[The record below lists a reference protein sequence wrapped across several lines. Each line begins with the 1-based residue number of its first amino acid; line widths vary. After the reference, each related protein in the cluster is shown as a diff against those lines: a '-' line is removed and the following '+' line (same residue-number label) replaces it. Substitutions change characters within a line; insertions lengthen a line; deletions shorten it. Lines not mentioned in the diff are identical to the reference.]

1 MVGNLAHYQRIDD
14 CLVLVAQTC
23 NRMSI
28 KSWSVGYEIIRT
40 YVRFAFWLT
49 HQSVVVTGRHHIPKG
64 KPVIFAANH
73 QNALMDPLA
82 VVCTNSLQTTWLA
95 RADIFKSKS
104 AQSFLKYIKLLPIY
118 RIRDG
123 KDNLSNNEQ
132 IFEQV
137 THLLENGQS
146 IGLFPEAA
154 HSGKRQMLPHKK
166 AIPRIALEAEAKN
179 NFNLKLQI
187 VPVGIFYNHYWKFNR
202 TLIVQYGEPIEVDR
216 YREEYVDNPQKAM
229 LSLRD
234 EIHDRIAP
242 LTLQINS
249 KTHYQEYE
257 NIRQLAGKSFSG
269 AHFFSKSNVLQLF
282 YAEKE
287 LIAEIE
293 KLENSTPEAFEKI
306 VEETNL
312 YFQEINENKLTDE
325 QVESSGNTSWAKLI
339 ARSTAAVITL
349 PVFAFGFLF
358 NVIPFFVPRR
368 IIRPKVKDIAFLSTF
383 NFVSGLIVFPIL
395 YLIEAGMVV
404 VFTGSIFITLF
415 TFILMP
421 FAGKLA
427 FNLLIFYQEIAQSI
441 ATKIRHKSLL
451 AQIIKKRTEL
461 IGTIVRNI
469 S

>member
-1 MVGNLAHYQRIDD
+1 
-14 CLVLVAQTC
+14 
-23 NRMSI
+23 MSI

-49 HQSVVVTGRHHIPKG
+49 HQSVVITGRHHIPKA

-123 KDNLSNNEQ
+123 KENLSNNEQ
-132 IFEQV
+132 VFEQV

-179 NFNLKLQI
+179 NFKLKLQI

-216 YREEYVDNPQKAM
+216 YREEYAENPQKAM

-249 KTHYQEYE
+249 KMHYQEYE
-257 NIRQLAGKSFSG
+257 NIRQLVGKSYSR
-269 AHFFSKSNVLQLF
+269 AHFFSKNKVLQLF

-287 LIAEIE
+287 LIAKIE

-306 VEETNL
+306 VQETSL
-312 YFQEINENKLTDE
+312 YFQKVNELNLTDE
-325 QVESSGNTSWAKLI
+325 QVAYAGSTNWAELAGNI
-339 ARSTAAVITL
+339 VAAVVTL
-349 PVFAFGFLF
+349 PVFLFGLLF
-358 NVIPFFVPRR
+358 NAIPFFVPRR
-368 IIRPKVKDIAFLSTF
+368 IIRPKVKDTAFLSTF
-383 NFVSGLIVFPIL
+383 NFVAGLVVFPIL
-395 YLIEAGMVV
+395 YLVGTILVFMV
-404 VFTGSIFITLF
+404 TGSVLISLLI
-415 TFILMP
+415 FILMP

-427 FNLLIFYQEIAQSI
+427 FNLLLFYQEIAQSLAI
-441 ATKIRHKSLL
+441 KIRHKSLQ
-451 AQIIKKRTEL
+451 AQIVKKRNEL
-461 IGTIVRNI
+461 IGSILRNI
-469 S
+469 A

>member
-1 MVGNLAHYQRIDD
+1 M
-14 CLVLVAQTC
+14 
-23 NRMSI
+23 
-28 KSWSVGYEIIRT
+28 KEWSVGYEIIRT

-49 HQSVVVTGRHHIPKG
+49 HQSVVVTGQNNIPKG

-137 THLLENGQS
+137 THILENNQT

-154 HSGKRQMLPHKK
+154 HSGNRQMLPHKK

-179 NFNLKLQI
+179 NFNLKLKI

-202 TLIVQYGEPIEVDR
+202 TLIVQYGETIEMDR
-216 YREEYVDNPQKAM
+216 YREEYADNPQKAM

-257 NIRQLAGKSFSG
+257 NIRRLAGKSYSR

-293 KLENSTPEAFEKI
+293 KLESNQPEAFEKI
-306 VEETNL
+306 IEETNL
-312 YFQEINENKLTDE
+312 YFQEIKENKLTDE
-325 QVESSGNTSWAKLI
+325 QVESSGNTSWIKLA
-339 ARSTAAVITL
+339 ARLTAAAITL

-358 NVIPFFVPRR
+358 NAIPFFVPRR
-368 IIRPKVKDIAFLSTF
+368 IIRTKVKDIAFLSTF
-383 NFVSGLIVFPIL
+383 NFVSGLIIFPIL
-395 YLIEAGMVV
+395 YLIGASLVF
-404 VFTGSIFITLF
+404 VFTGSVYASLLSFF
-415 TFILMP
+415 LMP

-427 FNLLIFYQEIAQSI
+427 FKLLLFYQE
-441 ATKIRHKSLL
+441 TGRNLTLKIYHKIL
-451 AQIIKKRTEL
+451 IKRIVKRRNEL
-461 IGTIVRNI
+461 IGMILENVN
-469 S
+469 